1 MNETP
6 LFVILTE
13 GRNSLNSRIFSA
25 IRFLAPLEM
34 TTLDS
39 FRSGTIYEP
48 ERKPRFLAGWVEPLN
63 FNGFCASTQS
73 KKISYFKASFRV
85 SETF

>member
-1 MNETP
+1 MPERKL
-6 LFVILTE
+6 LFCYFDRREKT
-13 GRNSLNSRIFSA
+13 LNLRIFSA

-63 FNGFCASTQS
+63 FVAFHASTQS
-73 KKISYFKASFRV
+73 TKNSY
-85 SETF
+85 